1 MPDSPVWNPDAGLF
15 RQRLIYLIDAVG
27 YEGVEASLRRGGNA
41 RSRQTIRRWARGEAT
56 PSARVRRGI
65 NRSARRFTGP
75 AQQTRPGSAGR
86 VQDPNVATLR
96 ENLRRDLTRRRTRAQ
111 RAATTPSMRAA
122 ADALPTEPDE
132 NLLGSLDNQR
142 YELIRRE
149 AEGEE
154 VGPGTLLSA
163 DWDEWREIIEAE
175 YLRITGTRRP
185 RRIVRDD

>member
-65 NRSARRFTGP
+65 NRRARRITGP
-75 AQQTRPGSAGR
+75 ATQSRPGRPGR

-96 ENLRRDLTRRRTRAQ
+96 TNLREDLQRRQTRAQ

-122 ADALPTEPDE
+122 ADALPTEPYE
-132 NLLGSLDNQR
+132 NLLASLDNQR

>member
-1 MPDSPVWNPDAGLF
+1 
-15 RQRLIYLIDAVG
+15 
-27 YEGVEASLRRGGNA
+27 
-41 RSRQTIRRWARGEAT
+41 
-56 PSARVRRGI
+56 
-65 NRSARRFTGP
+65 
-75 AQQTRPGSAGR
+75 
-86 VQDPNVATLR
+86 
-96 ENLRRDLTRRRTRAQ
+96 
-111 RAATTPSMRAA
+111 MRAA